1 MAAIKLFW
9 FWLYRK
15 SFCLLLLKLKILKI
29 FIAFEFLQRGTK
41 LWIRNRYFNLKIFK
55 LHRIFLF
62 NDAKSLNYSKTD
74 FSCSLDQ
81 QTASQIGISTLF
93 LFPKRVHFTLQLSLN
108 LHLRRKNFIFCD
120 VAMLFS
126 MTFVC
131 ILQNFKSKEY
141 IIEDFSNQP

>member
-1 MAAIKLFW
+1 M
-9 FWLYRK
+9 
-15 SFCLLLLKLKILKI
+15 
-29 FIAFEFLQRGTK
+29 
-41 LWIRNRYFNLKIFK
+41 
-55 LHRIFLF
+55 HRIFLF

-141 IIEDFSNQP
+141 IYRRLLEPTLKYQATVKLPCATVPVIFIKTKAENKGQE